1 MPSDTLIESLPDL
14 VVLVRRDGVILGQ
27 GGGQGL
33 PGSSL
38 RLNGD
43 SVGQRL
49 DAVWPEA
56 VAELVMRLC
65 RRAIALR
72 ASTEA
77 RFQDGGR
84 HYDVRLIARGPDRTL
99 CVIRQELA
107 VAPEDTLDITGE
119 RPRPQLDRR
128 GFLRRFKESMSL
140 ATLCEKPAAVVVI
153 HIDGVTDI
161 AQSIDAKIA
170 ELLISTAIQRLPA
183 YSAHVDGR
191 ESPWFLGQLND
202 SLLAL
207 VLETSDRDAI
217 DASVSTLCASL
228 REPISVGDAV
238 FQLTPYAGV
247 AVLGQDATSPKML
260 LDHARAAAI
269 EAQRR
274 GSAEVCFFTDT
285 VRLRSLARLDIAREL
300 SGAIADGDIRLR
312 YAGRHDL

>member
-33 PGSSL
+33 PSSSL
-38 RLNGD
+38 RLNGA

-56 VAELVMRLC
+56 VAELVMRLS

-84 HYDVRLIARGPDRTL
+84 HYDVRLIAQGPDRTL

-140 ATLCEKPAAVVVI
+140 ATLCE
-153 HIDGVTDI
+153 
-161 AQSIDAKIA
+161 
-170 ELLISTAIQRLPA
+170 
-183 YSAHVDGR
+183 
-191 ESPWFLGQLND
+191 
-202 SLLAL
+202 
-207 VLETSDRDAI
+207 
-217 DASVSTLCASL
+217 
-228 REPISVGDAV
+228 
-238 FQLTPYAGV
+238 
-247 AVLGQDATSPKML
+247 
-260 LDHARAAAI
+260 
-269 EAQRR
+269 
-274 GSAEVCFFTDT
+274 
-285 VRLRSLARLDIAREL
+285 
-300 SGAIADGDIRLR
+300 
-312 YAGRHDL
+312 